1 MKLRIILHLAF
12 VVVLTAQL
20 FSQSELNNNSVNEME
35 FIKGADVSLLLQL
48 EDNGGVFKE
57 NGIVKDPIQIFKD
70 HGLNYIRLKI
80 WHSPTT
86 GYDDL
91 SKVLLAAQRIK
102 NAGLKFLLD
111 FHYSDI
117 WADPGN
123 QSKPAAWNGISGL
136 ALKDS
141 IYNYTKNVITTLKNH
156 NLLPDMVQIGN
167 EIICGML
174 WNDGRICEQYNTQQQ
189 WANLGALV
197 KEGIRGVNESL
208 DLNDSIKIMIHI
220 DRGGDNGGA
229 RWFFD
234 GLLAEGVQF
243 DIIGLSY
250 YPWWQGTFNDLQLN
264 LTDLAQRYGKDII
277 VVETAYPW
285 TLAWNDNTNNIVG
298 NSNQLLAGYPATVDG
313 QKKFLV
319 DLMNI
324 VNGVPNNKGVGV
336 FYWEPD
342 WITTPTLGS
351 PWENL
356 AMFDFSGEVL
366 NSIYAFDS
374 TLTDVETSERFVDKF
389 TLYQNYPN
397 PFNPNTTIR
406 FTIPEAS
413 LNPSQGGTLV
423 KLTVYN
429 ILGQQVA
436 VLVNEVL
443 ESGVHTID
451 FNASE
456 LNSGMYLYKI
466 EAGNFVQ
473 TRKMT
478 LVK

>member
-1 MKLRIILHLAF
+1 MKLRIILNIVF
-12 VVVLTAQL
+12 VFVSTTQL
-20 FSQSELNNNSVNEME
+20 FPQSELNNSSVNQNE
-35 FIKGADVSLLLQL
+35 FIKGVDVSLLLQL

-70 HGLNYIRLKI
+70 HGLNYFRLKI
-80 WHSPTT
+80 WHTPST

-111 FHYSDI
+111 FHYSDT

-123 QSKPAAWNGISGL
+123 QSKPAAWNVISVQ

-141 IYNYTKNVITTLKNH
+141 VYRYTKNVITTLKNH

-174 WNDGRICEQYNTQQQ
+174 WNDGRICEQYNTTQH
-189 WANLGALV
+189 WNDFGDLV

-208 DLNDSIKIMIHI
+208 DLSDSIKIMIHI
-220 DRGGDNGGA
+220 DRGGDNAGA

-250 YPWWQGTFNDLQLN
+250 YPWWQGTLSDLQNNLN
-264 LTDLAQRYGKDII
+264 NLATRYGKDII

-298 NSNQLLAGYPATVDG
+298 NSNQLLAGYPATVNG

-324 VNGVPNNKGVGV
+324 VNDVPNNKGVGV

-374 TLTDVETSERFVDKF
+374 TLTDVETSEIFVYKF
-389 TLYQNYPN
+389 ILDQNYPN
-397 PFNPNTTIR
+397 PFNPVTTIR
-406 FTIPEAS
+406 FNLPEAS

-423 KLTVYN
+423 KLSVYN

-443 ESGVHTID
+443 ESGVHTINFD
-451 FNASE
+451 ASE
-456 LNSGMYLYKI
+456 LNSGMYIYKI
-466 EAGNFVQ
+466 EAGTFVQ